1 MLEDSAGEGRAEIV
15 PRSENVAHNKRA
27 EEDTWLRVT
36 PVAEVHVEAGIL
48 GWTCRGVDHILRSRE
63 MVAARSSDP
72 DLGRLVGCGCRRG
85 LRGDRLAAGNGEEG
99 YSKSVDDRKLLPTMN
114 IAQSV

>member
-27 EEDTWLRVT
+27 EEDTWFRVT

-48 GWTCRGVDHILRSRE
+48 GWTCRGIDHILRSRE
-63 MVAARSSDP
+63 MVAARSPDP
-72 DLGRLVGCGCRRG
+72 DLRRLVRCGCRRRNRG
-85 LRGDRLAAGNGEEG
+85 MRGDGPSAGNGKHHCNNCI
-99 YSKSVDDRKLLPTMN
+99 YDPKLLPTT
-114 IAQSV
+114 